1 MAIKSL
7 QCLRVMMLFMVSNLT
22 LAFSSSL
29 SSHPAASSPYQSNDN
44 CQSNNNSEL
53 NRSKSNENHAES
65 FNPHLAAPI
74 GPHTV
79 TLKPS
84 VRLLTAFCEVL
95 SVFWQF
101 CHCSAFVPECGFKF
115 ASAPGPRAPLV
126 PSRFPLRLWRSGLL
140 FCVLLLLCLYLWPRR
155 PRILVTVRCTLV
167 CCPLNNPLDW
177 FG

>member
-84 VRLLTAFCEVL
+84 VSVLAVLPLFCLCARVWFQICFRSRPPGSPRSQPVPA
-95 SVFWQF
+95 SVMAVW
-101 CHCSAFVPECGFKF
+101 AFVLRTVVAVSVSV
-115 ASAPGPRAPLV
+115 ASASSDLGHSTLHP
-126 PSRFPLRLWRSGLL
+126 
-140 FCVLLLLCLYLWPRR
+140 CVLPIEQS
-155 PRILVTVRCTLV
+155 P
-167 CCPLNNPLDW
+167 
-177 FG
+177 